1 MPLKVLVIPAFTAMA
16 TLALLGISGRKIT
29 ATTDPR
35 DTLQMDPPVRF
46 YVLDVLGDG
55 VRLTS
60 AAEGVVFDVDSSGT
74 PVKTAWTAAGSDD
87 AFVIVAPQ
95 VAGKLNGSRLLGTG
109 MSLPDGRRLVNPDR
123 ALLAAQGHDL
133 GPDFRPLDTP
143 ENKRRISTLGPEDPV
158 YGAARVWTDRN
169 HDGRADSTELNTFA
183 EAGVR
188 RINSAFRVRYW
199 KDEHGNALGPLG
211 NFATLERGVEVWR
224 DVHIVGFVR

>member
-1 MPLKVLVIPAFTAMA
+1 MA
-16 TLALLGISGRKIT
+16 A
-29 ATTDPR
+29 ATDPR
-35 DTLQMDPPVRF
+35 DVTQLDPPVRF

-55 VRLTS
+55 VKLTS
-60 AAEGVVFDVDSSGT
+60 AAEGVLFDVDSSGT

-95 VAGKLNGSRLLGTG
+95 VGGQLRGSRLLGTG

-123 ALLAAQGHDL
+123 ALLAAQGYDL
-133 GPDFRPLDTP
+133 GPNFRPLDTP

-158 YGAARVWTDRN
+158 YAAARVWTDRN
-169 HDGRADSTELNTFA
+169 HDGQADSSELKTFA
-183 EAGVR
+183 ESGVR

-211 NFATLERGVEVWR
+211 SFATLQRGVEVWR
-224 DVHIVGFVR
+224 DVHIVGFIR